1 MINRND
7 VVNLSSNGVVKYEL
21 YVKWLVKL
29 VWFAHLIENNRMV
42 NQNKVIDDVWCY
54 GIEKEG
60 VEDIMEKV
68 DLSIVFEYQHVF
80 EHVGKLHE
88 FKRLYME
95 RREVCY

>member
-1 MINRND
+1 
-7 VVNLSSNGVVKYEL
+7 
-21 YVKWLVKL
+21 
-29 VWFAHLIENNRMV
+29 MV

>member
-1 MINRND
+1 M
-7 VVNLSSNGVVKYEL
+7 
-21 YVKWLVKL
+21 
-29 VWFAHLIENNRMV
+29 HLIENNRMV

-95 RREVCY
+95 RREVCN